1 MKRLLIAYA
10 HPDDELFGLG
20 SVIAKYVAEGV
31 HVTLICATNGDVGTV
46 PEEHLNGH
54 DSVASLRLAELECAA
69 SVLGIHEVVKFG
81 YRDSG
86 MMGSPDND
94 HPQSLWHAPLDE
106 VAGRIADVMRR
117 VRPQVVITFDA
128 YGGYGHPDHIKM
140 HRATLAAWALV
151 EADAERPH
159 KLYYSTFPKTW
170 IRVGVFMVR
179 LLGKDPR
186 KLGRNNDLDL
196 QAMVDATTPTHARVD
211 VSNFFEAGTRAAAC
225 HASQANP
232 REVGGRNGATQALV
246 KWFSRNALFTRAM
259 PAPRQGDAVERD
271 LFAGV

>member
-1 MKRLLIAYA
+1 
-10 HPDDELFGLG
+10 
-20 SVIAKYVAEGV
+20 
-31 HVTLICATNGDVGTV
+31 
-46 PEEHLNGH
+46 
-54 DSVASLRLAELECAA
+54 
-69 SVLGIHEVVKFG
+69 VKFG

-86 MMGSPDND
+86 MMGTPDND
-94 HPQSLWHAPLDE
+94 HPNALWQAPLDE
-106 VAGRIADVMRR
+106 VAARIAEVIRR

-151 EADAERPH
+151 EADAERPQ
-159 KLYYSTFPKTW
+159 KLYYSTFPKVW
-170 IRVGVFMVR
+170 IRMGVVLLR
-179 LLGKDPR
+179 LLGRNPR

-211 VSNFFEAGTRAAAC
+211 VSSFFEAGMRAGAC

-232 REVGGRNGATQALV
+232 RDVGGQSRATQALV

-259 PAPRQGDAVERD
+259 PAPRRGEPVERD
-271 LFAGV
+271 LFAEI

>member
-1 MKRLLIAYA
+1 MR
-10 HPDDELFGLG
+10 
-20 SVIAKYVAEGV
+20 
-31 HVTLICATNGDVGTV
+31 
-46 PEEHLNGH
+46 
-54 DSVASLRLAELECAA
+54 
-69 SVLGIHEVVKFG
+69 
-81 YRDSG
+81 
-86 MMGSPDND
+86 
-94 HPQSLWHAPLDE
+94 PLDE

-151 EADAERPH
+151 AADAERPH
-159 KLYYSTFPKTW
+159 KLYFSTFPKTW
-170 IRVGVFMVR
+170 IRIGVFMLR

-211 VSNFFEAGTRAAAC
+211 VSKHFEAGMRAAAC

-232 REVGGRNGATQALV
+232 REVGGRNEATQALV
-246 KWFSRNALFTRAM
+246 KWFSRNALFTRAE
-259 PAPRQGDAVERD
+259 PTPRQGEPLEHD